1 MWRATLDTNQL
12 VSAFLYPQGKP
23 GQILQAWREG
33 RFVLVLS
40 HLILA
45 EARDVLQR
53 QRLMKKFGYTLEMV
67 EAYLTNLEQATDL
80 VLGEVVVKGVSPD
93 PDDDFI
99 LACAKEGQAD
109 YLVTGDVKHL
119 LALKEYESIQIITAT
134 EFLNRLQDETE
145 GG

>member
-1 MWRATLDTNQL
+1 MRRATLDTNQL

-23 GQILQAWREG
+23 GQILHAWQES

-40 HLILA
+40 PAILA

-53 QRLMKKFGYTLEMV
+53 PRLRKKFSYTLDAVDE
-67 EAYLTNLEQATDL
+67 YLTNLKQAAD
-80 VLGEVVVKGVSPD
+80 VILGAMVVKNVSPD

-99 LACAKEGQAD
+99 LACAKEGRAD

-119 LALKEYESIQIITAT
+119 LVLKEYEGIQIITAT
-134 EFLNRLQDETE
+134 EFLNRLQDEDE
-145 GG
+145 